1 MYKVIN
7 ETKDTRMTKTQGGLD
22 FILSLICSALI
33 LITVSTLFSRFMI
46 EDTKTALIAAFLI
59 AILNKTIKP
68 ILFFMTLP
76 VTIVTLG
83 LFYPLVNGIILNI
96 VDWALGANFVI
107 SGFWTVFFAS
117 VLISIFNMLVTSLVL
132 DKLNKGGY

>member
-22 FILSLICSALI
+22 FILSLICSALV

-46 EDTKTALIAAFLI
+46 ADTKTALIAAFLI

-107 SGFWTVFFAS
+107 SGFLTVFFAS